1 MFSNAFSSAQNPFNV
16 INRCVQTSDVWC
28 KLKEIPLLSS
38 LLNASLCMHVCVFV
52 VGRWTVGQGASGV
65 LRVICWI
72 CLPDPTGSR
81 QEEVWRCGTCACSL
95 PFLLANRHCSVLYH
109 FICFV
114 VTNGLL
120 CMYMACRDAWMD
132 CCPYRGVSMCDLQ
145 VLAFLQSILT
155 LNNLTVEMTHDF
167 LPYKQ
172 ELQISLQNVRTSQ
185 VNTDLVMS
193 RLLSVFCSVGLSFLK
208 TNGSFIA
215 GLTQ

>member
-1 MFSNAFSSAQNPFNV
+1 MHLYVCMFACLLQADEQLDKERQAFYESSVEYVYQ
-16 INRCVQTSDVWC
+16 IQQVQDRKKFDVV
-28 KLKEIPLLSS
+28 EP
-38 LLNASLCMHVCVFV
+38 V
-52 VGRWTVGQGASGV
+52 
-65 LRVICWI
+65 RVH
-72 CLPDPTGSR
+72 
-81 QEEVWRCGTCACSL
+81 
-95 PFLLANRHCSVLYH
+95 FLFFQPIDTSVLYH